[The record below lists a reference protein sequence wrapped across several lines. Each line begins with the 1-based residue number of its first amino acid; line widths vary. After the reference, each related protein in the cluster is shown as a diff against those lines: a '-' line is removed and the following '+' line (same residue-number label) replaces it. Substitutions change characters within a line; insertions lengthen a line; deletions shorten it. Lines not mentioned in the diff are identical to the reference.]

1 MTDLSAMN
9 SSTFSGRQFKVFVAE
24 DGVDTDTG
32 GADVA
37 TVGEFNTT
45 AASYMALD
53 TEGIT
58 FPSFS
63 PNQEFE
69 MRAGTGRV
77 AEFGQMFSSS
87 KGVVTEFTIS
97 GRLDQQALMIFMEN
111 VTGEAASLGTDPDG
125 IVTLATGYAGGTN
138 MKHGDTVA
146 ADQFEKTLSFY
157 FQGPTAADSYKLHGC
172 VCSNLQITADM
183 GTASGRYDYS
193 ATFRT
198 QYKPGKGAVAVNAT
212 IPSTQ
217 MFLSNMSIRH
227 LNMLDVGGSSFYKYT
242 PFFNSISLTID
253 APPVF
258 IGAQG
263 DNAEPEVIGRAL
275 PEMNITFA
283 GSIKYDEASDNLIE
297 AHRDPNQNSYI
308 QFVGTNKAL
317 TGTSTIVPTDGN
329 FASDIGFADHDDLE
343 FSFLFH
349 KAKLISA
356 SVGSGDVATVDFEA
370 KVVDDGTRNILV
382 VATGDSS
389 SS

>member
-1 MTDLSAMN
+1 MTDLSTMN

-24 DGVDTDTG
+24 DGDNASPVVGEQND
-32 GADVA
+32 
-37 TVGEFNTT
+37 TVGD
-45 AASYMALD
+45 YMALD

-58 FPSFS
+58 FPTFS

-69 MRAGTGRV
+69 MRSGAGRV

-97 GRLDQQALMIFMEN
+97 GRLDQQSLLIFMEN
-111 VTGEAASLGTDPDG
+111 VTGVSSTTSDPVG
-125 IVTLATGYAGGTN
+125 LVTLTSGYSGGTN
-138 MKHGDTVA
+138 IKHTDSVSV
-146 ADQFEKTLSFY
+146 DQFEKTLSFY
-157 FQGPTAADSYKLHGC
+157 FQGPTASDSYQLAGC
-172 VCSNLQITADM
+172 ICSNLQITGDM

-198 QYKPGKGAVAVNAT
+198 QFKPTKGNLGTISAT
-212 IPSTQ
+212 IPTTQ
-217 MFLSNMSIRH
+217 MFLSDMSVRH
-227 LNMLDVGGSSFYKYT
+227 LNMIDVGGSSFYKYT
-242 PFFNSISLTID
+242 PFFTNLSLTID

-263 DNAEPEVIGRAL
+263 SDAEPEVIGRAL

-308 QFVGTNKAL
+308 QFVGSNQAL
-317 TGTSTIVPTDGN
+317 TGTTVPTNAN
-329 FASDIGFADHDDLE
+329 FASDTSFADSDNLA
-343 FSFLFH
+343 FSLLFH

-356 SVGSGDVATVDFEA
+356 SVGSGDVASVDFEA
-370 KVVDDGTRNILV
+370 KVVDDGTNPILS
-382 VATGDSS
+382 VATGDSNT
-389 SS
+389 

>member
-1 MTDLSAMN
+1 MTDLSTMN

-24 DGVDTDTG
+24 DGDNASPVVGEQND
-32 GADVA
+32 
-37 TVGEFNTT
+37 TVGD
-45 AASYMALD
+45 YMALD

-58 FPSFS
+58 FPTFS

-69 MRAGTGRV
+69 LRSAAGRV

-97 GRLDQQALMIFMEN
+97 GRLDQQSLLIFMEN
-111 VTGEAASLGTDPDG
+111 VTGVSSTTSDPVG
-125 IVTLATGYAGGTN
+125 LVTLTSGYSGGTN
-138 MKHGDTVA
+138 IKHTDSVSV
-146 ADQFEKTLSFY
+146 DQFEKTLSFY
-157 FQGPTAADSYKLHGC
+157 FQGPTASDSYQLAGC
-172 VCSNLQITADM
+172 ICSNLQITGDM

-198 QYKPGKGAVAVNAT
+198 QFKPTKGNLGTISAT
-212 IPSTQ
+212 IPTTQ
-217 MFLSNMSIRH
+217 MFLSDMSVRH
-227 LNMLDVGGSSFYKYT
+227 LNMIDVGGSSFYKYT
-242 PFFNSISLTID
+242 PFFTNLSLTID

-263 DNAEPEVIGRAL
+263 SDAEPEVIGRAL

-308 QFVGTNKAL
+308 QFVGSNQAL
-317 TGTSTIVPTDGN
+317 TGTTVPTNAN
-329 FASDIGFADHDDLE
+329 FASDTSFADSDNLA
-343 FSFLFH
+343 FSLLFH

-356 SVGSGDVATVDFEA
+356 SVGSGDVASVDFEA
-370 KVVDDGTRNILV
+370 KVVDDGTNPILS
-382 VATGDSS
+382 VATGDSNT
-389 SS
+389 

>member
-1 MTDLSAMN
+1 MTDLSTMN

-24 DGVDTDTG
+24 DGDNASPVVGEQND
-32 GADVA
+32 
-37 TVGEFNTT
+37 TVGD
-45 AASYMALD
+45 YMALD

-58 FPSFS
+58 FPTFS

-69 MRAGTGRV
+69 MRSGAGRV

-97 GRLDQQALMIFMEN
+97 GRLDQQSLLIFMEN
-111 VTGEAASLGTDPDG
+111 VTGVAATTSDPVG
-125 IVTLATGYAGGTN
+125 LVTLATGYSGGTN
-138 MKHGDTVA
+138 IKHTDSVS

-157 FQGPTAADSYKLHGC
+157 FQGPTASDSYQLAGC
-172 VCSNLQITADM
+172 ICSNLQITGDM

-198 QYKPGKGAVAVNAT
+198 QFKPTKGNLGTISAT
-212 IPSTQ
+212 IPTTQ
-217 MFLSNMSIRH
+217 MFLSDMSVRH
-227 LNMLDVGGSSFYKYT
+227 LNMVDVGGSSFYKYT
-242 PFFNSISLTID
+242 PFFTNLSLTID

-263 DNAEPEVIGRAL
+263 SDAEPEVIGRAL

-308 QFVGTNKAL
+308 QFVGSNQAL
-317 TGTSTIVPTDGN
+317 TGTAVPTDAN
-329 FASDIGFADHDDLE
+329 FHSSTSFADSDNLA
-343 FSFLFH
+343 FSLLFH

-356 SVGSGDVATVDFEA
+356 SVGSGDVASVDFEA
-370 KVVDDGTRNILV
+370 KVVDDGTNPILS
-382 VATGDSS
+382 VATGDSNT
-389 SS
+389 

>member
-1 MTDLSAMN
+1 MTDLSTMN

-24 DGVDTDTG
+24 DGDNASPVVGEQND
-32 GADVA
+32 
-37 TVGEFNTT
+37 TVGD
-45 AASYMALD
+45 YMALD

-58 FPSFS
+58 FPTFS

-69 MRAGTGRV
+69 MRSGAGRV

-97 GRLDQQALMIFMEN
+97 GRLDQQSLLIFMEN
-111 VTGEAASLGTDPDG
+111 VTGVAATTSDPVG
-125 IVTLATGYAGGTN
+125 LVTLASGYSGGTN
-138 MKHGDTVA
+138 IKHTDSVS

-157 FQGPTAADSYKLHGC
+157 FQGPTASDSYQLAGC
-172 VCSNLQITADM
+172 ICSNLQITGDM

-198 QYKPGKGAVAVNAT
+198 QFKPTKGNLGTISAT
-212 IPSTQ
+212 IPTTQ
-217 MFLSNMSIRH
+217 MFLSDMSVRH
-227 LNMLDVGGSSFYKYT
+227 LNMIDVGGSSFYKYT
-242 PFFNSISLTID
+242 PFFTNLSLTID

-263 DNAEPEVIGRAL
+263 SDAEPEVIGRAL

-308 QFVGTNKAL
+308 QFVGSNQAL
-317 TGTSTIVPTDGN
+317 TGTTVPTDAN
-329 FASDIGFADHDDLE
+329 FAANTSFADSDNLA
-343 FSFLFH
+343 FSLLFH

-356 SVGSGDVATVDFEA
+356 SVGSGDVASVDFEA
-370 KVVDDGTRNILV
+370 KVVDDGTNPILS
-382 VATGDSS
+382 VATGDSNT
-389 SS
+389 

>member
-1 MTDLSAMN
+1 
-9 SSTFSGRQFKVFVAE
+9 
-24 DGVDTDTG
+24 
-32 GADVA
+32 
-37 TVGEFNTT
+37 
-45 AASYMALD
+45 MALD

-58 FPSFS
+58 FPAFS

-69 MRAGTGRV
+69 MRSGTGRV

-87 KGVVTEFTIS
+87 KGVVTEFTLT
-97 GRLDQQALMIFMEN
+97 GRLDQQALLILMEN
-111 VTGEAASLGTDPDG
+111 VTGVAATTSDPVG
-125 IVTLATGYAGGTN
+125 IVTLATGYSGGTN
-138 MKHGDTVA
+138 MKYTDSVS
-146 ADQFEKTLSFY
+146 ADQWEKTLSFY
-157 FQGPTAADSYKLHGC
+157 FQGPTAADSYQLAGC
-172 VCSNLQITADM
+172 ICSNLQITGDM

-198 QYKPGKGAVAVNAT
+198 QFKPAKGSLGSIKQT

-217 MFLSNMSIRH
+217 MFLSAMSIRH

-258 IGAQG
+258 VGAQG
-263 DNAEPEVIGRAL
+263 GDAEPEVIGRAL

-283 GSIKYDEASDNLIE
+283 GSIKYDDFSDNLIE

-308 QFVGTNKAL
+308 QFVGTNQTL
-317 TGTSTIVPTDGN
+317 TGTSTIVPTNAN
-329 FASDIGFADHDDLE
+329 FATDIGFADSNDLD

-356 SVGSGDVATVDFEA
+356 SVGSGDVASIDFEA

-382 VATGDSS
+382 VATGDSNT
-389 SS
+389 

>member
-1 MTDLSAMN
+1 MTDLSTMN

-24 DGVDTDTG
+24 DGDNASPVVGEQND
-32 GADVA
+32 
-37 TVGEFNTT
+37 TVGD
-45 AASYMALD
+45 YMALD

-58 FPSFS
+58 FPTFS

-69 MRAGTGRV
+69 MRSGAGRV

-97 GRLDQQALMIFMEN
+97 GRLDQQSLLIFMEN
-111 VTGEAASLGTDPDG
+111 VTGVSSTTSDPVG
-125 IVTLATGYAGGTN
+125 LVTLTSGYSGGTN
-138 MKHGDTVA
+138 IKHTDSVSV
-146 ADQFEKTLSFY
+146 DQFEKTLSFY
-157 FQGPTAADSYKLHGC
+157 FQGPTASDSYQLAGC
-172 VCSNLQITADM
+172 ICSNLQITGDM

-198 QYKPGKGAVAVNAT
+198 QFKPTKGNLGTISAT
-212 IPSTQ
+212 IPTTQ
-217 MFLSNMSIRH
+217 MFLSDMSLRH
-227 LNMLDVGGSSFYKYT
+227 LNMIVVVGSSFYKYT
-242 PFFNSISLTID
+242 PFFTNLSLTID

-263 DNAEPEVIGRAL
+263 SDAEPEVIGRAL

-308 QFVGTNKAL
+308 QFVGSNQAL
-317 TGTSTIVPTDGN
+317 TGTTVPTNAN
-329 FASDIGFADHDDLE
+329 FASDTSFADSDNLA
-343 FSFLFH
+343 FSLLFH

-356 SVGSGDVATVDFEA
+356 SVGSGDVASVDFEA
-370 KVVDDGTRNILV
+370 KVVDDGTNPILS
-382 VATGDSS
+382 VATGDSNT
-389 SS
+389 